1 MAHPIRL
8 LRFSFLLRC
17 TAMAKSTGLPVSS
30 RSQTLALSLLL
41 SAGLIA
47 PFAIAEPSPP
57 ADSDRTQTAEAAS
70 HEISALAQLG
80 RRMFFDPSL
89 SGSGQ
94 LSCASCH
101 SPDHAY
107 GAPNDLPVQ
116 LGGVDMQHYG
126 TRAVPSLKY
135 LEHTPNFS
143 IGPTS
148 EVPDNDLPPP
158 SENPEKK
165 EQAAAVAAGAKGGL
179 APGDDKT
186 PQGGMD
192 WDGRADTVQE
202 QALGPLLD
210 PNEMANKDKG
220 DLLERIKKNYGEDL
234 KRFFGP
240 TIFQQPDLALSEA
253 LFALARFQ
261 AEDQSFHPYDSK
273 YDAYLVGEAQLTD
286 AEMRGLK
293 LFEDP
298 KKGNCASCHIDK
310 ASTDGFLRPAFT
322 DYEFEALA
330 APRNM
335 DIPAN
340 QDPSY
345 YDLGLCGPTRT
356 DYANSKDYC
365 GLFKTPSLRNVAEKK
380 RFFHNGVFHSLE
392 DVMHFY
398 VERETKPEKWYPK
411 RVDGQIDKYDDIPK
425 EHHGN
430 VDIADAPFDRKQ
442 GDKPALDDAEIADV
456 VAFLKTLSDGYKIDT
471 EANKTSRVE

>member
-1 MAHPIRL
+1 MAKL
-8 LRFSFLLRC
+8 ATFLLSL
-17 TAMAKSTGLPVSS
+17 KNSI
-30 RSQTLALSLLL
+30 ALSVLV

-47 PFAIAEPSPP
+47 PLAIAEPDPITLPQETTKQEILPQEIS
-57 ADSDRTQTAEAAS
+57 AQ
-70 HEISALAQLG
+70 EISALAQLG

-116 LGGVDMQHYG
+116 LGGLDMKHSG
-126 TRAVPSLKY
+126 TRTVPSLRY

-148 EVPDNDLPPP
+148 QIPDNDAVPPAP
-158 SENPEKK
+158 DSSTQQP
-165 EQAAAVAAGAKGGL
+165 VAIGAKGGDP
-179 APGDDKT
+179 AADDKT

-210 PNEMANKDKG
+210 PNEMANKDKA
-220 DLLERIKKNYGEDL
+220 DLLERIKKNYGEEL

-240 TIFQQPDLALSEA
+240 TIFHQPDLALSEA

-261 AEDQSFHPYDSK
+261 AEDPSFHPYDSK
-273 YDAYLVGEAQLTD
+273 YDAYLVGEAQLTE

-310 ASTDGFLRPAFT
+310 ASADGFLRPAFT

-340 QDPSY
+340 QDPNY

-356 DYANSKDYC
+356 DYATTKEYC

-456 VAFLKTLSDGYKIDT
+456 VAFLKTLSDGYKIET
-471 EANKTSRVE
+471 KAKTSRVE